1 MSPAP
6 FDTLILGQGLAGSA
20 LAWHLIEAGERV
32 CVIDDGHCRSST
44 RVAAGLINPSYR
56 RLVNALNGRDR
67 TAGVIICLALLVV
80 LA

>member
-44 RVAAGLINPSYR
+44 RVAAGLINPLAGLRFNR
-56 RLVNALNGRDR
+56 RPEVGDWLPAARQVCWPAW
-67 TAGVIICLALLVV
+67 
-80 LA
+80 